1 MLDKFGAKSVF
12 IVAESLLSVFLFLI
26 IYSNSLLF
34 IMTIAFIIGL
44 LTKGTVPI
52 IQAII
57 TIPFQNIGR
66 YDEIFSI
73 NSFLRGITNILSP
86 LFFGF
91 IASFWSI
98 NIIYVI
104 MGIISLITILPMLYF
119 DSSSRVKE

>member
-1 MLDKFGAKSVF
+1 
-12 IVAESLLSVFLFLI
+12 
-26 IYSNSLLF
+26 
-34 IMTIAFIIGL
+34 MTIAFIIGL